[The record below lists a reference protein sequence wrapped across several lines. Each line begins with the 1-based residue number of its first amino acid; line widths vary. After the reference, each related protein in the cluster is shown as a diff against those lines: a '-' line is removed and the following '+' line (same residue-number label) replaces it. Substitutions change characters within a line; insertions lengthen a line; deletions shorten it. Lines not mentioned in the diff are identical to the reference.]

1 MLKLIGGR
9 LYQWDLG
16 RQMELHDPDGMQITE
31 VDFCHPDDAEAL
43 VVIPDRSGEIVT
55 VDIPNVLMQS
65 DETIMAY
72 ECVGDVTIS
81 HIPKSVVGRERPA
94 DYVYTET
101 QVLTYKALEERIVKL
116 EQGSVSEEQVAQ
128 IEKNTQ
134 NISQLSEEIA
144 NLGTVV
150 GNIPSTTETFTF
162 TLEDG
167 TEVVKE
173 VYVKT

>member
-31 VDFCHPDDAEAL
+31 VDFCHPGDAEAL

-55 VDIPNVLMQS
+55 VDIPNILLQS
-65 DETIMAY
+65 DETIMVY

-81 HIPKSVVGRERPA
+81 HIPRSVVGRARPA

-116 EQGSVSEEQVAQ
+116 EQGSVSEEQLAQ

-144 NLGTVV
+144 NLGTVA
-150 GNIPSTTETFTF
+150 GNIPSNTETFTF